1 MQTLGGQGAPE
12 IGGDVRR
19 RRLRQ
24 GVGPAFAVGGKTV
37 GRQAA
42 EQGQPLQRL
51 PGVLGVLEQRR
62 PFVRRQR
69 RSGPCRRRR
78 QEGRPRPKPQ
88 PRSKTPRTTN
98 VYGEARLIAT
108 PRRLLGWYG
117 ACATMSRVEL
127 SRVDLEAG
135 HIGTWVGNA
144 LRVLGTQAA
153 QPKHSA

>member
-1 MQTLGGQGAPE
+1 MRTLGGQGAPE

-24 GVGPAFAVGGKTV
+24 GVGSAFAVGGKTV
-37 GRQAA
+37 GRQAVG
-42 EQGQPLQRL
+42 QGQPLQRL

-88 PRSKTPRTTN
+88 PRSKTPKTTN
-98 VYGEARLIAT
+98 VCGEARLIAT

-117 ACATMSRVEL
+117 ACATASRVE
-127 SRVDLEAG
+127 S
-135 HIGTWVGNA
+135 TWK
-144 LRVLGTQAA
+144 
-153 QPKHSA
+153 PDISAPGSAMY